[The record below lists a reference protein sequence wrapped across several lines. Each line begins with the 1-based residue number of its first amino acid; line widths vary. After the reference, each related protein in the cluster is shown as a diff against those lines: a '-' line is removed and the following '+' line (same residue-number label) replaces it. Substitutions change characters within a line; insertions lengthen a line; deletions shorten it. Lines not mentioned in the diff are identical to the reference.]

1 MNGNVGQWYFY
12 YSGYGR
18 NRSGCHHDCAEKM
31 EIYDK
36 YNVVYDAGT
45 DDWNDSYTTV
55 KEEENVWIS

>member
-1 MNGNVGQWYFY
+1 
-12 YSGYGR
+12 
-18 NRSGCHHDCAEKM
+18 M

>member
-1 MNGNVGQWYFY
+1 
-12 YSGYGR
+12 
-18 NRSGCHHDCAEKM
+18 M

-36 YNVVYDAGT
+36 YNVLYGAGI